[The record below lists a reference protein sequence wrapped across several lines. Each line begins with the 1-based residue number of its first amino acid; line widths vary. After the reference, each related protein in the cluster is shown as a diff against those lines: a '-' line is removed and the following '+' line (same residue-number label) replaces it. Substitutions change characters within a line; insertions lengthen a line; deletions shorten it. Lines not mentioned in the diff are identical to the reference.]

1 MRFLLNLDCHKKMK
15 RYLITI
21 CLAVGMVLPA
31 AAQFTPIRI
40 GENAKK
46 VILNKYDTNYAF
58 HDGLLAVK
66 NDETGLW
73 GFIDEQGN
81 KGIIKVSVILNL
93 EVELAWYASPVV
105 TCGAALRLGTSLISK
120 GGL

>member
-1 MRFLLNLDCHKKMK
+1 MK
-15 RYLITI
+15 RYLII
-21 CLAVGMVLPA
+21 MCLAVGIALPA

-66 NDETGLW
+66 NDETGLC

-81 KGIIKVSVILNL
+81 KVIDYQ
-93 EVELAWYASPVV
+93 WDYKSFGYPRFGG
-105 TCGAALRLGTSLISK
+105 GACLVCKSARDTWGALRLGTSLISR
-120 GGL
+120 GRL

>member
-21 CLAVGMVLPA
+21 CLACRHGFACRRPVYSY
-31 AAQFTPIRI
+31 QDR
-40 GENAKK
+40 GECQK

-81 KGIIKVSVILNL
+81 KVIDYQ
-93 EVELAWYASPVV
+93 WDYKSFGYPQFGG
-105 TCGAALRLGTSLISK
+105 GACLVCKSGRDMWGRTGDLVRH
-120 GGL
+120 